1 MLEHGA
7 FSVSET
13 MRNIEAIFE
22 RARDRWPK
30 LFAGAARRAEEP
42 GGELRT
48 FRGRRRWRR
57 LDDKD
62 LREMHR
68 RYLAGEYCEAIS
80 GDYGMSM
87 NAMLNAFRRR
97 GWPKRE
103 KTTKGGAA

>member
-7 FSVSET
+7 LSVSET
-13 MRNIEAIFE
+13 MRNIEGIFS
-22 RARDRWPK
+22 RARDRWPH
-30 LFAGAARRAEEP
+30 LFTGAARRPEEP
-42 GGELRT
+42 GGEERT

-57 LDDKD
+57 LDEKE
-62 LREMHR
+62 LREMYR

-87 NAMLNAFRRR
+87 QAMLNAFRRR